1 MSLTLRIDNYD
12 KLSDGGPVSFVV
24 TERGAQ
30 IGRSTSMDWTLPD
43 PDRHISSHHFDIKFE
58 NGQYFLTDTSTN
70 GLFMDGSRH
79 RLAAPHPLQNGQ
91 RFQVGHYYI
100 VAELAVAQAASVPP
114 SAPSMPPAAPPQSN
128 SFAADAD
135 PWAIGGG
142 PATPI
147 NPNPTPQRNPFDD
160 FAGEF
165 LVNPTPQAPA
175 PQPAAPTPPPAAAPP
190 AAQAASGSPF
200 GGGAPA
206 ASGATPFSNPPIAT
220 PPAAAPAPMGVP
232 AAAPPPGIAQP
243 PVPSFTPPPQP
254 AAAPASVPGLQQSPL
269 SIAPTSGGSNF
280 MKAFCEGAGLP
291 ADFADNADQE
301 AFARE
306 LGRSMRVI
314 SQELMSMLQDR
325 ASAKQ
330 FTKGGERTMMGAAEN
345 NPLKFLPDAVQ
356 ALEVMYLK
364 PRPGFM
370 AGGKGIETALSDV
383 RKHQMA
389 VFAAIQPALLK
400 LLEDLA
406 PESIDADTGGG
417 LLGGSGKRKAWDTYV
432 ERWDKKVEENENG
445 MLGAFLKHF
454 AESYVAAV
462 QSSRG

>member
-30 IGRSTSMDWTLPD
+30 IGRSTAMDWTLPD
-43 PDRHISSHHFDIKFE
+43 PDRHISSHHFDITFE

-100 VAELAVAQAASVPP
+100 VVDLGAAAQPA
-114 SAPSMPPAAPPQSN
+114 APSMPPAAAPASN
-128 SFAADAD
+128 AFAADAD

-165 LVNPTPQAPA
+165 LVNPTPSAPP
-175 PQPAAPTPPPAAAPP
+175 PQPAAPVAPPPAASE
-190 AAQAASGSPF
+190 AASGSPF
-200 GGGAPA
+200 GQAPA
-206 ASGATPFSNPPIAT
+206 SSGSPFSSPPIAT
-220 PPAAAPAPMGVP
+220 PPAAAPMGVP
-232 AAAPPPGIAQP
+232 AAAPPPSGIAQP

-254 AAAPASVPGLQQSPL
+254 AAAPAAVPGLQQSPM

-291 ADFADNADQE
+291 ADFGDSADQE

-356 ALEVMYLK
+356 ALEVMYMK

-432 ERWDKKVEENENG
+432 ERWDAKVDENENG

-462 QSSRG
+462 KSSQG

>member
-1 MSLTLRIDNYD
+1 MSLTLRIDNFPS
-12 KLSDGGPVSFVV
+12 LSDGGPISFVLN
-24 TERGAQ
+24 ESGAQ
-30 IGRSTSMDWTLPD
+30 IGRSTAMDWTLPD

-58 NGQYFLTDTSTN
+58 NGVYLLVDTSTN

-100 VAELAVAQAASVPP
+100 VVEMAAAPRAAPVQPAQPTGL
-114 SAPSMPPAAPPQSN
+114 SAPPTAG
-128 SFAADAD
+128 FAADVD

-147 NPNPTPQRNPFDD
+147 NPHPTPQRNPFDD

-165 LVNPTPQAPA
+165 LVSPSPQAPPPPVA
-175 PQPAAPTPPPAAAPP
+175 PAPTPASSGSPFGQPAPIPGGPSPLAAPP
-190 AAQAASGSPF
+190 AAPS
-200 GGGAPA
+200 
-206 ASGATPFSNPPIAT
+206 
-220 PPAAAPAPMGVP
+220 
-232 AAAPPPGIAQP
+232 PGISQ
-243 PVPSFTPPPQP
+243 PVPSFSPAPQ
-254 AAAPASVPGLQQSPL
+254 AVAAPALQQPPL
-269 SIAPTSGGSNF
+269 SIAPTAGNTGF
-280 MKAFCEGAGLP
+280 LAAFCEGAGLP
-291 ADFADNADQE
+291 ADFASTADSE

-330 FTKGGERTMMGAAEN
+330 FTKGGERTMMGAEEN
-345 NPLKFLPDAVQ
+345 NPLKFMPDATQ
-356 ALEVMYLK
+356 ALEVMFLK
-364 PRPGFM
+364 PRQGYM

-383 RKHQMA
+383 RLHQMA

-432 ERWDKKVEENENG
+432 ERWDAKVEENENG

-454 AESYVAAV
+454 AESYMAAV
-462 QSSRG
+462 QTSKKK

>member
-1 MSLTLRIDNYD
+1 MSLTLRIDNVD
-12 KLSDGGPVSFVV
+12 SLSDGSPVSFVV
-24 TERGAQ
+24 PERGAQ

-58 NGQYFLTDTSTN
+58 NGTYLLVDTSTN

-100 VAELAVAQAASVPP
+100 TVDLAVAGAAAPVPA
-114 SAPSMPPAAPPQSN
+114 APSMPPAAPAAQ
-128 SFAADAD
+128 SFAAEAD

-147 NPNPTPQRNPFDD
+147 NPHPTPERNPFDD

-165 LVNPTPQAPA
+165 LVSPTPS
-175 PQPAAPTPPPAAAPP
+175 APTPPPPVAAPP
-190 AAQAASGSPF
+190 SAEASGSPF
-200 GGGAPA
+200 GAP
-206 ASGATPFSNPPIAT
+206 PPIAS
-220 PPAAAPAPMGVP
+220 PPVAAPASMAVP
-232 AAAPPPGIAQP
+232 AAAPPPGISQ
-243 PVPSFTPPPQP
+243 PVPSFAPPPT
-254 AAAPASVPGLQQSPL
+254 AAPVAVPGLQQSPL
-269 SIAPTSGGSNF
+269 SIAPISGNTGF
-280 MKAFCEGAGLP
+280 MAAFCEGAGLP
-291 ADFADNADQE
+291 ADYAASADSE

-330 FTKGGERTMMGAAEN
+330 FTKGGERTMMGAEEN

-356 ALEVMYLK
+356 ALEVMFLK

-370 AGGKGIETALSDV
+370 AGGKGIETALTDV
-383 RKHQMA
+383 RMHQMA

-432 ERWDKKVEENENG
+432 ERWDAKVEENENG

-462 QSSRG
+462 QSSKG

>member
-1 MSLTLRIDNYD
+1 MSLTLRIDNFD
-12 KLSDGGPVSFVV
+12 SLSDGGPVSFVV

-30 IGRSTSMDWTLPD
+30 IGRSTAMDWTLPD

-58 NGQYFLTDTSTN
+58 NGQYYLTDTSTN

-100 VAELAVAQAASVPP
+100 VAELGPAQVAPTPRSV
-114 SAPSMPPAAPPQSN
+114 PSMPPAAPPAP
-128 SFAADAD
+128 SFADAAD
-135 PWAIGGG
+135 PWAIGGA

-147 NPNPTPQRNPFDD
+147 NPNPTPARNPFDD

-165 LVNPTPQAPA
+165 LVSPTPAAPPPPQPAPPAPNQGSGSPFGQPPAAPPAFASPPQPASIPAAAPPPSMSQPVPSFSPA
-175 PQPAAPTPPPAAAPP
+175 PQPAATPVA
-190 AAQAASGSPF
+190 
-200 GGGAPA
+200 
-206 ASGATPFSNPPIAT
+206 
-220 PPAAAPAPMGVP
+220 
-232 AAAPPPGIAQP
+232 
-243 PVPSFTPPPQP
+243 
-254 AAAPASVPGLQQSPL
+254 VPGLQQNPM
-269 SIAPTSGGSNF
+269 SIAPTTGNTSF
-280 MKAFCEGAGLP
+280 MAAFCEGAGLP
-291 ADFADNADQE
+291 AEFAQGADQE

-330 FTKGGERTMMGAAEN
+330 FTKGGERTMMGATEN

-356 ALEVMYLK
+356 ALEVMFLK
-364 PRPGFM
+364 PRQGFM
-370 AGGKGIETALSDV
+370 AGGKGVETALSDV

-389 VFAAIQPALLK
+389 VFAAIQPALVK
-400 LLEDLA
+400 LLADLA

-432 ERWDKKVEENENG
+432 ERWDAKVENNDNG

-462 QSSRG
+462 K

>member
-1 MSLTLRIDNYD
+1 MSLTLRIDNFD
-12 KLSDGGPVSFVV
+12 SLSDGGPVSVVV
-24 TERGAQ
+24 TEAGVQ
-30 IGRSTSMDWTLPD
+30 VGRSTSMDWTLPD
-43 PDRHISSHHFDIKFE
+43 PDRHISSHHFDVKFQ
-58 NGQYFLTDTSTN
+58 NGGFYLIDTSTN
-70 GLFMDGSRH
+70 GLFIDGSRH

-100 VAELAVAQAASVPP
+100 TVDMAAGVP
-114 SAPSMPPAAPPQSN
+114 AASMPPAAAPVAPPP
-128 SFAADAD
+128 APVDAD

-160 FAGEF
+160 FAGDF
-165 LVNPTPQAPA
+165 LVNPTPS
-175 PQPAAPTPPPAAAPP
+175 AAPPVPPPAAPPSVPGLQQPSPAP
-190 AAQAASGSPF
+190 AVSEQSGSPF
-200 GGGAPA
+200 GQ
-206 ASGATPFSNPPIAT
+206 
-220 PPAAAPAPMGVP
+220 PAAAPYPGVP
-232 AAAPPPGIAQP
+232 AAAPSPMSAPPAA
-243 PVPSFTPPPQP
+243 PSPGFVTPPAPV
-254 AAAPASVPGLQQSPL
+254 APAFAPATPSIGAPGLQQPPV
-269 SIAPTSGGSNF
+269 SIAPTSAVAASGQANI

-291 ADFADNADQE
+291 AEMATQADSE

-330 FTKGGERTMMGAAEN
+330 FTKGGERTMMGATEN
-345 NPLKFLPDAVQ
+345 NPLKFLPDATQ
-356 ALEVMYLK
+356 ALEVMFLK
-364 PRPGFM
+364 PRQGFM
-370 AGGKGIETALSDV
+370 AGATGIETALSDV
-383 RKHQMA
+383 RLHQMA

-417 LLGGSGKRKAWDTYV
+417 LLGGNGKRKAWDTYV
-432 ERWDKKVEENENG
+432 ERWDAKVEENDNG

-454 AESYVAAV
+454 AESYMAAV
-462 QSSRG
+462 QSSKG

>member
-1 MSLTLRIDNYD
+1 MSLTLRIDNFPS
-12 KLSDGGPVSFVV
+12 LSDGSPISFVLNGN
-24 TERGAQ
+24 GAQ
-30 IGRSTSMDWTLPD
+30 IGRSTAMDWTLPD

-58 NGQYFLTDTSTN
+58 NGSYFLVDTSTN

-100 VAELAVAQAASVPP
+100 VADMAA
-114 SAPSMPPAAPPQSN
+114 APSVAPVQSAQPVAISQPPTAG
-128 SFAADAD
+128 FAADAD

-142 PATPI
+142 AATPI
-147 NPNPTPQRNPFDD
+147 NPHPTPNRNPFDD

-165 LVNPTPQAPA
+165 LVSPTPK
-175 PQPAAPTPPPAAAPP
+175 TPPPPVQPTPAP
-190 AAQAASGSPF
+190 AEASGSPF
-200 GGGAPA
+200 GQPAPIPSAPA
-206 ASGATPFSNPPIAT
+206 LAQPPM
-220 PPAAAPAPMGVP
+220 AAP
-232 AAAPPPGIAQP
+232 AAAPPPGISQ
-243 PVPSFTPPPQP
+243 PVPSFSPAPP
-254 AAAPASVPGLQQSPL
+254 AVAAPALQQPPL
-269 SIAPTSGGSNF
+269 SIAPSAGNTGL
-280 MKAFCEGAGLP
+280 MAAFCEGAGLP
-291 ADFADNADQE
+291 ADFASTTDSE

-330 FTKGGERTMMGAAEN
+330 FTKGGERTMMGAEEN
-345 NPLKFLPDAVQ
+345 NPLKFMPDATQ
-356 ALEVMYLK
+356 ALEVMFLK
-364 PRPGFM
+364 PRKGYM

-383 RKHQMA
+383 RLHQMA

-406 PESIDADTGGG
+406 PESINSDTGGG

-432 ERWDKKVEENENG
+432 ERWDAKVEKNENG

-462 QSSRG
+462 QSSKS

>member
-1 MSLTLRIDNYD
+1 MTLTLRIDNFD
-12 KLSDGGPVSFVV
+12 SLSDGGPVSFVV

-30 IGRSTSMDWTLPD
+30 IGRSTAMDWTLPD

-58 NGQYFLTDTSTN
+58 NGQYYLTDTSTN

-100 VAELAVAQAASVPP
+100 VAQLATAQAAP
-114 SAPSMPPAAPPQSN
+114 APRAAPPAAPAAP

-135 PWAIGGG
+135 PWAIGGA

-147 NPNPTPQRNPFDD
+147 NPNPTPARNPFDD

-165 LVNPTPQAPA
+165 LVNPTPAPPA
-175 PQPAAPTPPPAAAPP
+175 PPQPAPP
-190 AAQAASGSPF
+190 AAGQGSGSPF
-200 GGGAPA
+200 GQ
-206 ASGATPFSNPPIAT
+206 PPVA
-220 PPAAAPAPMGVP
+220 PPAFASPPVAPPPQMNVP
-232 AAAPPPGIAQP
+232 AAAPPPGISQ
-243 PVPSFTPPPQP
+243 PVPSFTPAPHP
-254 AAAPASVPGLQQSPL
+254 AAAPVAVPGLQQSPM
-269 SIAPTSGGSNF
+269 SIAPTSGNTSF
-280 MKAFCEGAGLP
+280 MAAFCEGAGLP
-291 ADFADNADQE
+291 AEFAQSADQE

-330 FTKGGERTMMGAAEN
+330 FTKGGDRTMMGATEN
-345 NPLKFLPDAVQ
+345 NPLKFLPDAAQ
-356 ALEVMYLK
+356 ALEVMFLK
-364 PRPGFM
+364 PRQGFM
-370 AGGKGIETALSDV
+370 SGGKGIETALSDV

-400 LLEDLA
+400 LLSDLA

-432 ERWDKKVEENENG
+432 ERWDSKVEANDNG

-462 QSSRG
+462 QSSKG